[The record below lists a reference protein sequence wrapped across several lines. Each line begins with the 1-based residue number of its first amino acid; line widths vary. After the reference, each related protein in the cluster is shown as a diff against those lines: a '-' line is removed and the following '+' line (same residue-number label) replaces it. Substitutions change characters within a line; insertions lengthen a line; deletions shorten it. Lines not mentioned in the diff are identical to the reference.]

1 MIVKRT
7 KQKSSRYLRVA
18 EIIKKAVSEVLLK
31 NELPLNPNFQFPL
44 SVVSIEMSPDL
55 RIAYVYV
62 STHENL
68 EKDEIINRLD
78 SCRKYLAKEVNQLI
92 SLKFVPKLI
101 YRYDLTIEKY
111 DQISKLHKSYGVF
124 LTPTRMDSQ
133 GVSRDE
139 AMSSGLVPITNAVTA
154 IPEFVDDNS
163 GILVD
168 GEDFEG
174 MANGIIMLYEN
185 PEVFSNLSRNASLR
199 ILVPTKRPSSL
210 PLPLVLAV
218 AIILN
223 PALGVTYLPVF
234 LRKTPLPSRTG

>member
-1 MIVKRT
+1 VIVKRT

-62 STHENL
+62 NTHENI
-68 EKDEIINRLD
+68 EKDEIVNRLE

-111 DQISKLHKSYGVF
+111 DQIAQLLETEKVKSD
-124 LTPTRMDSQ
+124 LKH
-133 GVSRDE
+133 DE
-139 AMSSGLVPITNAVTA
+139 
-154 IPEFVDDNS
+154 D
-163 GILVD
+163 
-168 GEDFEG
+168 
-174 MANGIIMLYEN
+174 
-185 PEVFSNLSRNASLR
+185 
-199 ILVPTKRPSSL
+199 
-210 PLPLVLAV
+210 
-218 AIILN
+218 
-223 PALGVTYLPVF
+223 
-234 LRKTPLPSRTG
+234 

>member
-62 STHENL
+62 NTHENL
-68 EKDEIINRLD
+68 EKEEIINRLE

-111 DQISKLHKSYGVF
+111 DQISKLLETKKVKSD
-124 LTPTRMDSQ
+124 LNH
-133 GVSRDE
+133 DE
-139 AMSSGLVPITNAVTA
+139 
-154 IPEFVDDNS
+154 D
-163 GILVD
+163 
-168 GEDFEG
+168 
-174 MANGIIMLYEN
+174 
-185 PEVFSNLSRNASLR
+185 
-199 ILVPTKRPSSL
+199 
-210 PLPLVLAV
+210 
-218 AIILN
+218 
-223 PALGVTYLPVF
+223 
-234 LRKTPLPSRTG
+234 

>member
-68 EKDEIINRLD
+68 EKDEIVNRLEN
-78 SCRKYLAKEVNQLI
+78 CRKYLAKEVNQLI
-92 SLKFVPKLI
+92 NLKFVPKLI

-111 DQISKLHKSYGVF
+111 DQISKLLETKKVKSD
-124 LTPTRMDSQ
+124 LKH
-133 GVSRDE
+133 
-139 AMSSGLVPITNAVTA
+139 N
-154 IPEFVDDNS
+154 
-163 GILVD
+163 
-168 GEDFEG
+168 
-174 MANGIIMLYEN
+174 EN
-185 PEVFSNLSRNASLR
+185 
-199 ILVPTKRPSSL
+199 
-210 PLPLVLAV
+210 
-218 AIILN
+218 
-223 PALGVTYLPVF
+223 
-234 LRKTPLPSRTG
+234 

>member
-18 EIIKKAVSEVLLK
+18 EIIKKAVSEVLLR

-62 STHENL
+62 NTHENL
-68 EKDEIINRLD
+68 EKDEIINRLE

-111 DQISKLHKSYGVF
+111 DQIAQLLETEKVKSD
-124 LTPTRMDSQ
+124 LKN
-133 GVSRDE
+133 DE
-139 AMSSGLVPITNAVTA
+139 
-154 IPEFVDDNS
+154 D
-163 GILVD
+163 
-168 GEDFEG
+168 
-174 MANGIIMLYEN
+174 
-185 PEVFSNLSRNASLR
+185 
-199 ILVPTKRPSSL
+199 
-210 PLPLVLAV
+210 
-218 AIILN
+218 
-223 PALGVTYLPVF
+223 
-234 LRKTPLPSRTG
+234 